1 MATASPLV
9 SDASELYYAY
19 EREIHDWEELQSA
32 INHFGSLFPGQ
43 RFVWRGQGNATWG
56 LWSSLYR
63 HVAMQ
68 LGELP
73 TEDHLVQAETRLLE
87 LARVEWRLD
96 GIPALQLF
104 ARMQHVG
111 VPTRLIDATWNP
123 LIAAWFAVASDRHLD
138 AAGRLFAFPVPPR
151 IPGQRQTAGQLQLN
165 SKWNGN
171 TPRWHRRSG
180 DPTLR
185 DWGTG
190 VGRWVW
196 QPPALHTRIPAQS
209 AAFLLDGVP
218 IDAGDNLLT
227 RVDPDSSSTY
237 TADQTRTF
245 ASIPIRFWRIRSER
259 EPTPRPITKGI
270 VFTYL
275 ITKEAKRSIRHQLEQ
290 RFGYSYATI
299 YADIEGLAQY
309 LHDSP
314 ERLVRGEIDPRRPY

>member
-1 MATASPLV
+1 MATAHPLV
-9 SDASELYYAY
+9 SDASGLYHPY
-19 EREIHDWEELQSA
+19 EGEIHGWDDLQAA
-32 INHFGSLFPGQ
+32 IDHFGSTYPGQ
-43 RFVWRGQGNATWG
+43 RFVWRGQGDATWG

-63 HVAMQ
+63 HVADQ
-68 LGELP
+68 LRELP
-73 TEDHLVQAETRLLE
+73 TEDHLELAESTLLE
-87 LARVEWRLD
+87 LARAQWRLD

-123 LIAAWFAVASDRHLD
+123 LIAAWFAIASDKRMD
-138 AAGRLFAFPVPPR
+138 VAGRLFAFPVPPR
-151 IPGQRQTAGQLQLN
+151 VPGRRQTAGQLQLN
-165 SKWNGN
+165 SRWNGN
-171 TPRWHRRSG
+171 TPRWHRR
-180 DPTLR
+180 DKDATLR

-196 QPPALHTRIPAQS
+196 QPPALHARIPAQS
-209 AAFLLDGVP
+209 AVFLLDGVP

-237 TADQTRTF
+237 TAAQTRAF
-245 ASIPIRFWRIRSER
+245 SSIPIRFWRIRSER
-259 EPTPRPITKGI
+259 EPSVRPITKGI

-275 ITKEAKRSIRHQLEQ
+275 ITKEAKRSIRQQLEQ

-309 LHDSP
+309 LEDSP
-314 ERLVRGEIDPRRPY
+314 ERLVRRQIDPRR